1 MLGLVKRIFVILLT
15 SIVSVSNHARCVLLS
30 NQPTLINLHPR
41 EYSQEFCYYPVVVN
55 IDRCV
60 GSCNTFD
67 DLSLEYVFQMKQKFL
82 NLHVFDMITGIH
94 EKILTKQ
101 ISCKCECKFDSKKC
115 NSNQK
120 WNASAE
126 SQKNIKCSK
135 KVIFGILLH

>member
-30 NQPTLINLHPR
+30 NQPTLINLHSR

-67 DLSLEYVFQMKQKFL
+67 DLSCRVCVPNETEIFK
-82 NLHVFDMITGIH
+82 
-94 EKILTKQ
+94 LT
-101 ISCKCECKFDSKKC
+101 CFWYD
-115 NSNQK
+115 NRNTR
-120 WNASAE
+120 
-126 SQKNIKCSK
+126 KNINKTD
-135 KVIFGILLH
+135 IMQMWM